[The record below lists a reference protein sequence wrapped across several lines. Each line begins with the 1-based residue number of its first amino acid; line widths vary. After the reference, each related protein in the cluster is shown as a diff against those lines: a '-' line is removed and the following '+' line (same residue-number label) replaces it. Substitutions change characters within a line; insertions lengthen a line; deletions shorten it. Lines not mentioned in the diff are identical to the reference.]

1 MLNAL
6 TTPRARSTRSLTPVL
21 AAHLAQEPGGHAREG
36 EPEVGLRADLLH
48 VGGRPA
54 GLAREHV
61 ELHQQHG
68 LADAAQARVDEAA
81 LVAAG
86 AQALDQ
92 RLHVL
97 EVGVAAGEDGRLA
110 ARSWRVRVL
119 ALVHSAI
126 GFLTIRLEKLR
137 REFGQRARAAG
148 AALAG
153 LALGQVRRRASPSGA
168 CAGAAWL
175 RLGLLGRRLL
185 GRAVAPRRGRRCPC
199 RRG

>member
-6 TTPRARSTRSLTPVL
+6 TTAECALDPTLDPVL
-21 AAHLAQEPGGHAREG
+21 AAHLAQQPGGHAREG
-36 EPEVGLRADLLH
+36 EAEVRLGADLLH
-48 VGGRPA
+48 VGRRPA

-61 ELHQQHG
+61 ELHQQHR

-81 LVAAG
+81 LVAAC

-110 ARSWRVRVL
+110 ASSWRVRVL
-119 ALVHSAI
+119 ALVQSLG

-137 REFGQRARAAG
+137 EEFGQRARAACSG
-148 AALAG
+148 P
-153 LALGQVRRRASPSGA
+153 RRSGA
-168 CAGAAWL
+168 RRQAAGVSCW
-175 RLGLLGRRLL
+175 RL
-185 GRAVAPRRGRRCPC
+185 RGRGFGFAAGFSVAACSEPAAAASARV
-199 RRG
+199 